1 MRWTCPTSSQEKTQQ
16 QAGKTK
22 SINTKRTNTRS
33 TKPTNCT
40 NTICTKPTDLQTTPY
55 LQQNAQNTITRIREG
70 RGRKMYSRL
79 QQYHTSLLVWEC
91 YVSCVSWKAQKCLR
105 WIQMSPFNHN
115 FCFCFFLTFL
125 IFFFFSVLRTLMWM
139 TAQMFSCILLKMRST
154 QTQCSL
160 FFICFRFFM

>member
-40 NTICTKPTDLQTTPY
+40 NTISTKPTDLQTTPY

-70 RGRKMYSRL
+70 RGRKMNSRL

-105 WIQMSPFNHN
+105 WI
-115 FCFCFFLTFL
+115 
-125 IFFFFSVLRTLMWM
+125 
-139 TAQMFSCILLKMRST
+139 
-154 QTQCSL
+154 
-160 FFICFRFFM
+160 